1 MMSQRR
7 FNADT
12 PLGRE
17 SRIRVEQLRRTN
29 PDARALFELVR
40 ERQLDEHPPR
50 DVRGHTPAQRANATQ
65 MANKAVAMRFLDWPP
80 APEPPDAER

>member
-1 MMSQRR
+1 MSQRR

-12 PLGRE
+12 PLDRE
-17 SRIRVEQLRRTN
+17 FRIRVEQLRRTN
-29 PDARALFELVR
+29 PDALAFFELVR

-65 MANKAVAMRFLDWPP
+65 MANKAVAMRFLDWPAQAQP
-80 APEPPDAER
+80 AEAEQ

>member
-1 MMSQRR
+1 MARRR

-12 PLGRE
+12 PLDRE
-17 SRIRVEQLRRTN
+17 SRIRVEQLRRTD
-29 PDARALFELVR
+29 PDARAFFELVR

-65 MANKAVAMRFLDWPP
+65 MANKAVAMRFLGWPP
-80 APEPPDAER
+80 HDEPPDVEQ

>member
-1 MMSQRR
+1 MPHRR

-12 PLGRE
+12 PLDRE
-17 SRIRVEQLRRTN
+17 SRIHVEQLKRTD
-29 PDARALFELVR
+29 PDARACFERVR
-40 ERQLDEHPPR
+40 EQQLSDHPAR
-50 DVRGHTPAQRANATQ
+50 DGGQHTPAQLANATQ